1 MLEKK
6 EDIMGRKEPL
16 EKDNEGNFVLQYDV
30 IRSRSPRLEN
40 LGSNVII
47 ENKMIEIVDQ
57 MK

>member
-1 MLEKK
+1 
-6 EDIMGRKEPL
+6 MGRKEPL
-16 EKDNEGNFVLQYDV
+16 EKDNEGNLVLQYDV